1 MHTMCICIFCLDYNK
16 MSCNFVHKTSYNV
29 KIIYVQLLDKLLA
42 RQFLLSPWLKE
53 KRLRNQLRLVLKV
66 SQQ

>member
-1 MHTMCICIFCLDYNK
+1 M
-16 MSCNFVHKTSYNV
+16 
-29 KIIYVQLLDKLLA
+29 LA

-66 SQQ
+66 RQRKRLRNPAKAGAQGKAEKEAEEPS